1 MTAGSSDSWQIVE
14 LTTGQTHPLRLDVL
28 RHDTPSKVV
37 SFPEDGWPGTR
48 HLGVIDDGTLV
59 GTSTW
64 IPRPFDGLP
73 EVAAVQLRGMATAH
87 SHQGRGVG
95 LALLEAGCAHA
106 LAGEAE
112 WVWANA
118 RDTALGFYIAHG
130 FAVVGDGFLDAST
143 TQMPHHVV
151 VRHLI

>member
-1 MTAGSSDSWQIVE
+1 MTADSDRSWHIVE
-14 LTTGQTHPLRLDVL
+14 LTTEQTHPLRLEVL

-48 HLGVIDDGTLV
+48 HLGVIDNGTLV

-73 EVAAVQLRGMATAH
+73 EVAAVQLRGMATAR

-95 LALLEAGCAHA
+95 AALLEAGCLRAVA
-106 LAGEAE
+106 DEAE
-112 WVWANA
+112 LVWANA
-118 RDTALGFYIAHG
+118 RDTALGFYTAHG
-130 FAVVGDGFLDAST
+130 FAVVGDGFVDAST

-151 VRHLI
+151 IRHLV

>member
-1 MTAGSSDSWQIVE
+1 MTADSGRVWQIVE
-14 LTTGQTHPLRLDVL
+14 LTTEQTHPLRLDVL

-48 HLGVIDDGTLV
+48 HLGVIDNGTLV

-95 LALLEAGCAHA
+95 AALLKAGCLHA
-106 LAGEAE
+106 SAGQADL
-112 WVWANA
+112 VWANA
-118 RDTALGFYIAHG
+118 RDTALGFYVAHG
-130 FAVVGDGFLDAST
+130 FAVVGDGFVDAST

-151 VRHLI
+151 VRHLS